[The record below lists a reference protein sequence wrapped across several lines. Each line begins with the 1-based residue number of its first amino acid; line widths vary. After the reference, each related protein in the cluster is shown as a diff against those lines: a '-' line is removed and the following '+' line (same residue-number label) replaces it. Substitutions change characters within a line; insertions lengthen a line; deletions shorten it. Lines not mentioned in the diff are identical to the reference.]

1 MIIKSIMYK
10 LLIKNKTSE
19 SEYIVENRYF
29 QTMESLIEA
38 LNAELL
44 GGFIQSYDII
54 QVIDLE
60 KENG

>member
-1 MIIKSIMYK
+1 MYK
-10 LLIKNKTSE
+10 LLIKNKALG

-29 QTMESLIEA
+29 QTMENLIEA
-38 LNAELL
+38 LNTELL
-44 GGFIQSYDII
+44 GGFIQSDDII